1 MIHISMKMMTLYKII
16 RSMPCFFKEVTHFY
30 CPACGGTRSVI
41 ALLHLDIERAF
52 LCNPTVVYTGVMFLW
67 CIAGWMVK
75 KLTVREIKSMKPRLW
90 MLILGVCIFFGYAVI
105 RIYWCT
111 SLDMIIWETSFITQ
125 NLIKYLSQIKSAIF
139 FVTEKDGTF

>member
-75 KLTVREIKSMKPRLW
+75 KLTAREMKSMKPRLW
-90 MLILGVCIFFGYAVI
+90 ML
-105 RIYWCT
+105 
-111 SLDMIIWETSFITQ
+111 IWETSFITQ

>member
-90 MLILGVCIFFGYAVI
+90 MLIWECVFLWICGDQKYTGVPVGYDYLG
-105 RIYWCT
+105 
-111 SLDMIIWETSFITQ
+111 D
-125 NLIKYLSQIKSAIF
+125 LIHYTKF
-139 FVTEKDGTF
+139 N

>member
-1 MIHISMKMMTLYKII
+1 MIHISMKMMILYKII

-75 KLTVREIKSMKPRLW
+75 KLTAREMKSMKLRLW
-90 MLILGVCIFFGYAVI
+90 MLILGVCNFFGYAVI
-105 RIYWCT
+105 INILLPSSIGEPST
-111 SLDMIIWETSFITQ
+111 LSFVFWLPVRQRYQYCMQGILHT
-125 NLIKYLSQIKSAIF
+125 L
-139 FVTEKDGTF
+139 

>member
-75 KLTVREIKSMKPRLW
+75 KLTAREMKSMKPRLW
-90 MLILGVCIFFGYAVI
+90 MF
-105 RIYWCT
+105 RI
-111 SLDMIIWETSFITQ
+111 IIIADHSDDHRNKLCSIW
-125 NLIKYLSQIKSAIF
+125 LSQR
-139 FVTEKDGTF
+139 TFICT

>member
-75 KLTVREIKSMKPRLW
+75 KLTAREMKTINKLTESKQILIRFSEVDSMSIVWHGSYVQYFEDAREA
-90 MLILGVCIFFGYAVI
+90 FG
-105 RIYWCT
+105 R
-111 SLDMIIWETSFITQ
+111 
-125 NLIKYLSQIKSAIF
+125 KY
-139 FVTEKDGTF
+139 

>member
-1 MIHISMKMMTLYKII
+1 MIHTSMKMMTLYKII

-67 CIAGWMVK
+67 SIACTCIRTHRIINIK
-75 KLTVREIKSMKPRLW
+75 KEVPYERMER
-90 MLILGVCIFFGYAVI
+90 IFI
-105 RIYWCT
+105 
-111 SLDMIIWETSFITQ
+111 
-125 NLIKYLSQIKSAIF
+125 
-139 FVTEKDGTF
+139 

>member
-52 LCNPTVVYTGVMFLW
+52 LCNPTVVYIGVMFLW

-75 KLTVREIKSMKPRLW
+75 KLTAREMKSMKPRLW

-105 RIYWCT
+105 RNILVYQF
-111 SLDMIIWETSFITQ
+111 MIIWETSFITH

>member
-1 MIHISMKMMTLYKII
+1 MMTLYKII

-75 KLTVREIKSMKPRLW
+75 KLTAREMKSMKPRLW

-105 RIYWCT
+105 RNILVYQ
-111 SLDMIIWETSFITQ
+111 LDMIIWETSFITQ
-125 NLIKYLSQIKSAIF
+125 NLIKYLSQIKSASF
-139 FVTEKDGTF
+139 L